1 MSMYRSVVLAIDPLG
16 EYASVIQKAKN
27 IVAQDGIIEM
37 IYVWDETPVGLAS
50 DASLIDLNDDDAIVH
65 EQENKV
71 KNLIEKIANKYD
83 IAIANTH
90 VLTGSA
96 PKEIRNFAKQNDA
109 DCIVIGSHGRHGIAL
124 LLGSTASSV
133 VHGTPCDILVV
144 KISK

>member
-1 MSMYRSVVLAIDPLG
+1 VYEKIVLAIDPLG
-16 EYASVIQKAKN
+16 EYKSVVQKAKN

-37 IYVWDETPVGLAS
+37 IYVWDETPVSLVS
-50 DASLIDLNDDDAIVH
+50 DSSLVDLNDDDAIVH

-71 KNLIEKIANKYD
+71 KNLIGKIANKYD
-83 IAIANTH
+83 IPTVNTH

-144 KISK
+144 KI